1 MRLSLLPPSVLD
13 DEQKALYDDIVNVV
27 ADNFGD
33 LVVQRDD
40 GALIGPF
47 NAWLHVPP
55 VGRAAWAFNKAMYEH
70 SVLPPAV
77 HQLVILATA
86 ARYGGRYEI
95 YGHEYFGQRAGIAPN
110 KIATIVAGERPGD
123 LSADEAVAYDLTAA
137 LHRGTS
143 LPETT
148 YQAGIATFGEP
159 GVAEIV
165 FLIGCFHMVAVAL
178 NAFDASVPGRE
189 AQLG

>member
-1 MRLSLLPPSVLD
+1 MKIEVIVVPVVDPHRYPTKGLHMRLPLLPPSVLD

-47 NAWLHVPP
+47 NAWLHFPTF
-55 VGRAAWAFNKAMYEH
+55 GRAAWAFNKAMYEH
-70 SVLPPAV
+70 TVLPPTV

-95 YGHEYFGQRAGIAPN
+95 YGHEYFGQRAGISPSYSWTE
-110 KIATIVAGERPGD
+110 KR
-123 LSADEAVAYDLTAA
+123 SHTA
-137 LHRGTS
+137 
-143 LPETT
+143 
-148 YQAGIATFGEP
+148 
-159 GVAEIV
+159 
-165 FLIGCFHMVAVAL
+165 
-178 NAFDASVPGRE
+178 
-189 AQLG
+189 